1 MNSSI
6 RRGLGILSAAAL
18 LLIPA
23 RGDTPLTLG
32 AVVSGTLDEPGAQS
46 KYTFNATAGQ
56 RLLLDSLNSEATQI
70 YLTLTAPSGQP
81 VIFWSGVNVHNDI
94 GPTTLSE
101 TGAYTLLVDGAGE
114 NIGAFAFRILDL
126 TTVPELP
133 LDTIVT
139 ETLDPGIGVS
149 AYRFAGAAGQR
160 IYFDALGNNAGGN
173 WYLYGPAANS
183 QPIASSGIGADFETT
198 LPTAGN
204 YVLVLYGSS
213 PTPVI
218 YSFQAVSFAVTQHA
232 LNLGPIV
239 AGAIANPGDQEV
251 YTFNGAPGQR
261 IVYDALDGDFLQ
273 IQARLISP
281 AGIILA
287 DWNSDS
293 DQAPFTLN
301 ETGTYS
307 LVIDGLGSVTGP
319 YKFRLYDVAN
329 LTALAFDTVVTDT
342 LNPGISARAYR
353 FEGTAGQHL
362 YLDGLG
368 ANAGGQFSL
377 YTPNNSSWA
386 SGGIGGDF
394 ETTLPVTGRYVLVA
408 WGSNP
413 GGPLPFS
420 FKLVTS
426 DLLPGTLALG
436 SVTSGSI
443 TEIGEQHLFTFNGS
457 AGQRIY
463 FDAQDGD
470 GEQIYTRLVA
480 PSGAFVWDF
489 TIESNDIGPATL
501 LENGLYTLV
510 VDGSVAA
517 VGDFQFRLLDLAAS
531 APLNL
536 GPATTVTLNPSTATQ
551 VYQFN
556 GTAGQRLNFD
566 SVSATVNQA
575 NWRLVGPA
583 NQVVAGSANITA
595 DLANVVLPVTG
606 NYLLLVEGYTVAAAP
621 LQFQFTATDL
631 SEAPVA
637 VSGLGIVREGTLAA
651 GQAVTNTF
659 TAPAG
664 LWVYYDSQDRSNAS
678 SLIAELRDPTG
689 AVVFSYSAASDTQSQ
704 QGYGLPRSGTYQM
717 ILKGNS
723 PGATGSFRYRLLDLN
738 SGIPALVFGSTISG
752 TFEANYRT
760 DIYQFAGQAG
770 QRLLYD
776 GLQNDFANISARL
789 MMPDGQIRFINGN
802 SDGDIAPFSLPVSG
816 TYRLLFENQTG
827 LAATYAARILDIG
840 TQPLLPF
847 ETLVSLTLD
856 PGLGNAVYRFEGSPG
871 QRLYFNGLPTSGPGS
886 WYLYGPANEQV
897 GAAGFTGDFEY
908 VTTNPGRYALV
919 LYGNSTSPS
928 PVTFEVF
935 TPGSGSP
942 GGGLRITSLE
952 VANAAVTVSW
962 TSTPGQNYRLQSK
975 PALSTPTWTDIPG
988 DVTAGGASAS
998 KVDPTGGSAGLRFYQ
1013 VITVP

>member
-1 MNSSI
+1 MISTFC
-6 RRGLGILSAAAL
+6 RGVGVFSAAAL
-18 LLIPA
+18 LFVSA

-46 KYTFNATAGQ
+46 KYTFTATAGQ
-56 RLLLDSLNSEATQI
+56 RLLFDSLNSEATQI
-70 YLTLTAPSGQP
+70 YLTLTSPSGQP

-101 TGAYTLLVDGAGE
+101 TGTYSLLVDGSGE
-114 NIGAFAFRILDL
+114 NIGAFSFKILDL
-126 TTVPELP
+126 ATVPELP
-133 LDTIVT
+133 LDNIAT
-139 ETLDPGIGVS
+139 ETLDPGIGVR
-149 AYRFAGAAGQR
+149 AYRFAGTAGQR
-160 IYFDALGNNAGGN
+160 IYFDALGNNAGGT
-173 WYLYGPAANS
+173 WYLYGPAANVGSIANS
-183 QPIASSGIGADFETT
+183 QIGADFETT
-198 LPTAGN
+198 LPSTGN

-218 YSFQAVSFAVTQHA
+218 YSFQAVSFAVNQHN
-232 LNLGPIV
+232 LNLGPVV

-251 YTFNGAPGQR
+251 YTFTGAPGQR
-261 IVYDALDGDFLQ
+261 IVYDALDGDSLQ
-273 IQARLISP
+273 IYARLIAPSGVVLP
-281 AGIILA
+281 E
-287 DWNSDS
+287 WNSDT
-293 DQAPFTLN
+293 DQGPYTLN
-301 ETGTYS
+301 EAGTYS
-307 LVIDGLGSVTGP
+307 LVVDGLGSVTGP

-329 LTALAFDTVVTDT
+329 LTALTFDTVVTDT
-342 LNPGISARAYR
+342 LNPGISARGYR
-353 FEGTAGQHL
+353 FDGTAGQHL

-368 ANAGGQFSL
+368 ANSGGQIYL
-377 YTPNNSSWA
+377 YSPNNTYLTGS
-386 SGGIGGDF
+386 GIGADF
-394 ETTLPVTGRYVLVA
+394 EITLPVSGQYVLVA
-408 WGSNP
+408 WGSNT

-436 SVTSGSI
+436 SVTSGSV

-463 FDAQDGD
+463 FDSQDAD

-480 PSGAFVWDF
+480 PSGAFAWDF
-489 TIESNDIGPATL
+489 SIESNDIGPVIL
-501 LENGLYTLV
+501 LENGVYTLV
-510 VDGSVAA
+510 VDGSGPA
-517 VGDFQFRLLDLAAS
+517 VGDFRFRLLDLAAS

-536 GPATTVTLNPSTATQ
+536 GPTTTVTLNPSTAAQ
-551 VYQFN
+551 VYQYN
-556 GTAGQRLNFD
+556 GVAGQRLIFD
-566 SVSATVNQA
+566 SLSATVNQA

-595 DLANVVLPVTG
+595 DFPDVVLPVTG
-606 NYLLLVEGYTVAAAP
+606 NYVLLIEGYTDAAAP
-621 LQFQFTATDL
+621 LQFQFTVSDH
-631 SEAPVA
+631 SDSPVA
-637 VSGLGIVREGTLAA
+637 VSGLGVVREGTIAA

-664 LWVYYDSQDRSNAS
+664 LWVYYDSQDRSNAG

-689 AVVFSYSAASDTQSQ
+689 AVVFTYNAASDTQSL

-738 SGIPALVFGSTISG
+738 SGIPALVLGSTVSG
-752 TFEANYRT
+752 TFEANSRT

-776 GLQNDFANISARL
+776 ALQNDNAPVTARL
-789 MMPDGQIRFINGN
+789 LMPDGQIRFINGN
-802 SDGDIAPFSLPVSG
+802 SDTDIAPFSLPVSG
-816 TYRLLFENQTG
+816 TYRLLVENQTG
-827 LAATYAARILDIG
+827 LAATYAGRIFDIAA
-840 TQPLLPF
+840 QPLLPF

-871 QRLYFNGLPTSGPGS
+871 QRLYFNGLPTSGPGW

-897 GAAGFTGDFEY
+897 GAAGLTGDFEY

-919 LYGNSTSPS
+919 LFGNSTSPL

-935 TPGSGSP
+935 TPGSGTP
-942 GGGLRITSLE
+942 GGGLRITSLD
-952 VANAAVTVSW
+952 VANGGVTVSW
-962 TSTPGQNYRLQSK
+962 TSTPGQKYRLQSK

-998 KVDPTGGSAGLRFYQ
+998 KVDPTGGGAELRFYQ

>member
-1 MNSSI
+1 MNSFL
-6 RRGLGILSAAAL
+6 RRGLGVFSAAAL
-18 LLIPA
+18 LLFSA
-23 RGDTPLTLG
+23 QGDTPLTLG

-46 KYTFNATAGQ
+46 KYTFSGSAGQ
-56 RLLLDSLNSEATQI
+56 RILFDSLNSDSTQI

-101 TGAYTLLVDGAGE
+101 SGTYTLLVDGAGE
-114 NIGAFAFRILDL
+114 NIGAFSFRILDL
-126 TTVPELP
+126 ATVPELP

-139 ETLDPGIGVS
+139 ETLDPGIAVS
-149 AYRFAGAAGQR
+149 AYRFAGTAGQR

-183 QPIASSGIGADFETT
+183 QPIANSGIGTDFETT
-198 LPTAGN
+198 LPTTGN
-204 YVLVLYGSS
+204 YVLVLYGYS

-218 YSFQAVSFAVTQHA
+218 YSFQAVSFTITQHA
-232 LNLGPIV
+232 LNLGPVV

-251 YTFNGAPGQR
+251 YTFTGTPGQR
-261 IVYDALDGDFLQ
+261 IIYDALDADFLQ
-273 IQARLISP
+273 INARLLSP
-281 AGIILA
+281 SGIVLNE
-287 DWNSDS
+287 WNSDS

-301 ETGTYS
+301 ESGSYS
-307 LVIDGLGSVTGP
+307 LVIDGIGSITGP

-329 LTALAFDTVVTDT
+329 LTPLAFDTVVTDT

-368 ANAGGQFSL
+368 ANAGGQFFL
-377 YTPNNSSWA
+377 YTPNNASWA

-408 WGSNP
+408 WGSNL

-420 FKLVTS
+420 FKLNTS

-436 SVTSGSI
+436 SVISGNV

-463 FDAQDGD
+463 FDSQDAD

-480 PSGAFVWDF
+480 PSGAFAWDF
-489 TIESNDIGPATL
+489 TLESSDIGPITL
-501 LENGLYTLV
+501 IENGIYTLV
-510 VDGSVAA
+510 VDGSGPT
-517 VGDFQFRLLDLAAS
+517 VGDFRFRILDLAAS
-531 APLNL
+531 APLTL
-536 GPATTVTLNPSTATQ
+536 GPTTTVTLNPSTAAQ
-551 VYQFN
+551 AYQYN
-556 GTAGQRLNFD
+556 GVAGQRLSFN
-566 SVSATVNQA
+566 SLSATVNQA
-575 NWRLVGPA
+575 NWRLLGPA
-583 NQVVAGSANITA
+583 NQVVAGAANITA
-595 DLANVVLPVTG
+595 DLPDVVLPVTG
-606 NYLLLVEGYTVAAAP
+606 NYVLLVEGYTDAVAP
-621 LQFQFTATDL
+621 LQFQFTA
-631 SEAPVA
+631 SEHSDAPVA
-637 VSGLGIVREGTLAA
+637 VSGLGVVRVGTIAA

-664 LWVYYDSQDRSNAS
+664 LWVYYDSQDRNNAG
-678 SLIAELRDPTG
+678 SLVAELRDPTG
-689 AVVFSYSAASDTQSQ
+689 AVVFSYNAAFDTQSL

-717 ILKGNS
+717 IIKGNS

-738 SGIPALVFGSTISG
+738 SGIPALALGSTLNG
-752 TFEANYRT
+752 TFEADYRT

-776 GLQNDFANISARL
+776 GLQNDFASVTARL
-789 MMPDGQIRFINGN
+789 LLPDGQIRIVNGN
-802 SDGDIAPFSLPVSG
+802 TDGDVGPFSLPVTG
-816 TYRLLFENQTG
+816 TYRLLIENQTG
-827 LAATYAARILDIG
+827 AAATYAARILDIAA
-840 TQPLLPF
+840 QPLLSF

-856 PGLGNAVYRFEGSPG
+856 PGLGDAVYRFEGSPG
-871 QRLYFNGLPTSGPGS
+871 QRLYFNGLPTSGSGS

-897 GAAGFTGDFEY
+897 GAAGLTGDFEY
-908 VTTNPGRYALV
+908 VTTNPGRYVLV
-919 LYGNSTSPS
+919 LYGNSTSPV

-935 TPGSGSP
+935 TPGSGTP
-942 GGGLRITSLE
+942 GGSLRITSLE
-952 VANAAVTVSW
+952 VSNAGVTVSW
-962 TSTPGQNYRLQSK
+962 TSTPGQKYRLQSK
-975 PALSTPTWTDIPG
+975 PALSTATWTDIPG
-988 DVTAGGASAS
+988 DVTAAGASAS

-1013 VITVP
+1013 VITTP